1 MHKLIVLIVLLFVG
15 CRAAPATPAA
25 ETAVQAAQISLT
37 VDPEPAAVGE
47 ARLNVAVTRDGQP
60 LAGVK
65 LDVRGDMT
73 HAGMKPVLGSA
84 TTDAQGVAVVPFR
97 WTMGGDWIVTV
108 TATLADG
115 AQVSQEFDLT
125 VKT

>member
-1 MHKLIVLIVLLFVG
+1 MHKLTILIVLLFVG
-15 CRAAPATPAA
+15 CRAAPAPTA

-47 ARLNVAVTRDGQP
+47 ARLNVTVTKDGQP
-60 LAGVK
+60 LAGVR